1 MLKEILESLVDLGHP
16 NTKGWQSTLCK
27 VCNDHGRK
35 GRRAAFRFDGT
46 VCAYK
51 CQNCGIKGAY
61 DTESHF
67 SPSDTFKEIILAFG
81 VNPDVISELE
91 FKSLD
96 NRLSGSTP
104 SAVKNA
110 ARLPV
115 AQEIP
120 LPPYF
125 IKLADVDPNS
135 PIRQLAELHL
145 IEDRAIDPASYP
157 FYIGVK
163 TDDHDSK
170 RWVNRLII
178 PVYNQTGKLIFFQ
191 GRDLIGTAVKKY
203 LSVNVPRE
211 AVAYGMSE
219 MMLHTNRPL
228 FITEGFFD
236 AFHLQGVAVLGRD
249 LTQPIIDML
258 NRSPREKIVVP
269 DRFGD
274 GGDLARAAIRL
285 GWKVSIPDFGNCKD
299 VTEAIVKYGKLYVV
313 KTITDNV
320 YSGNAAET
328 MVKLYCGTETKK

>member
-1 MLKEILESLVDLGHP
+1 MLKELLESIVDLGRP
-16 NTKGWQSTLCK
+16 NAKGWQSTLCK

-35 GRRAAFRFDGT
+35 GRRAAFRFEGT
-46 VCAYK
+46 TCAYR

-67 SPSDTFKEIILAFG
+67 SPSDNFKEIITAFG
-81 VNPDVISELE
+81 VPNDVISQLE
-91 FKSLD
+91 FNSL
-96 NRLSGSTP
+96 NNKLSGTVP
-104 SAVKNA
+104 TA
-110 ARLPV
+110 ARVAAKSTV

-120 LPPYF
+120 VPEF
-125 IKLADVDPNS
+125 FVKLAELDASS
-135 PIRQLAELHL
+135 PIKQLAELHL
-145 IEDRAIDPASYP
+145 RDDRAINPSSYP
-157 FYIGVK
+157 FMIGVK
-163 TDDHDSK
+163 TDDPESK
-170 RWVNRLII
+170 RWLNRLII
-178 PVYNQTGKLIFFQ
+178 PMYNQSGRLIFYQ

-211 AVAYGMSE
+211 AVIYGMSE
-219 MMLHTNRPL
+219 IFAHTNRPL

-236 AFHLQGVAVLGRD
+236 AFHLQGAAVLGRD
-249 LTQPIIDML
+249 LTQPVIDML

-274 GGDLARAAIRL
+274 GGDLAMSALRQ
-285 GWKVSIPDFGNCKD
+285 GWKVSTPDFGNCKD

-320 YSGNAAET
+320 FSGNAAET